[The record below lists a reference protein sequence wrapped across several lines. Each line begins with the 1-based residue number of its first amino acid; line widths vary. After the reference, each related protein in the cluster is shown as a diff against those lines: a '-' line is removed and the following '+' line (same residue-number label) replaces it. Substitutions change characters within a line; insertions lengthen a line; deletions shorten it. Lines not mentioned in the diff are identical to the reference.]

1 MKGTLKPILR
11 FIKPYRMQLAVIIVI
26 MAADVGGSLLVPT
39 ITANMINL
47 AVGGGTMER
56 IIRDG
61 ILMLL
66 ISLVSGGLTLLG
78 SWISARLSANLGR
91 DLRCALYDKSLA
103 FSGTDFESFGTASM
117 ITRTLN
123 DVNVIQ
129 QAFINFVQMVLPVP
143 IMCVLGIAFSF
154 TISPKMGF
162 LVLGATIFIML
173 AALLIMRKAAPIFEK
188 LQKFLDRMNVVLREN
203 LTGVRV
209 IRAFNKQQP
218 ETKRMKKTFTDYAE
232 ASIRANRLFAGLD
245 CLATVLIN
253 FCIVAILYL
262 GAGDVGAGRMEIG
275 DITAVSE
282 YAIWILFYVM
292 MAQMVILL
300 IPRALTCLHRVE
312 AVLLL
317 EPEIRDGG
325 NLTEP
330 QAPQDAAEDEKTVI
344 RFDHASFRFSDADEE
359 TLSGISFSCRRGETT
374 AVIGGTGSG
383 KSTLAKLLLRFH
395 DVTEGRILLGSQDI
409 RSLSQENLRNR
420 IAYVPQ
426 KAWLF
431 SGTIAENL
439 RYGNAEASDEDLRHA
454 LMVAQSEFVFDLP
467 KGLDAPVAQG
477 GTNFSGGQK
486 QRLSIARALAKKADL
501 FVFDDSFS
509 ALDFKTDAALRRALA
524 DETRNA
530 AVLII
535 AQRVSTIRH
544 ADQILVLDEGR
555 IAGLGT
561 HEELMDSCEIYRD
574 IANSQMRGS
583 EQYAG
588 K

>member
-312 AVLLL
+312 VVLLL

-325 NLTEP
+325 NLTKP

-409 RSLSQENLRNR
+409 RSFSQENLRNR